1 MEENKLLEI
10 FDKKIHVFYVGKKDD
25 FNSIYENAKNET
37 INSYNITKKYYD
49 EKYIEAERITKN
61 IKDMESKDEIVL
73 LLNKAIDTCPYF
85 FDAKITKIYLT
96 LEGNQ
101 EFEKYEELREEMK
114 HFLDKTGLNI
124 DSSPS
129 IFGSLFAKAYSAL
142 LLRLILSA
150 SELGLYNDARKYAEM
165 LYRLDK
171 YNLCDSLYDYCYTL
185 ILNEKYNLA
194 LNFIKDIYLPQYMFL
209 KYFIYISLKKY
220 NLAFECYKTLQVVN
234 PYYCILISGLVD
246 DFSNYNY
253 LLSYY
258 LEDYYGVRFYDEFN
272 EAIINVMRS
281 FLLFNSNE
289 NLEEYFDKYS
299 LEQVNLLI
307 KLPEIEMFI
316 ISLLSKSSQTI
327 KSIYEIIKKNFDYD
341 DSEISANL
349 SLLEERRLIKKENSK
364 YTITK
369 LSIYIMRFII
379 SMFENDNEKKEV
391 AQ

>member
-25 FNSIYENAKNET
+25 FNNIYENAKNET

-194 LNFIKDIYLPQYMFL
+194 LKD
-209 KYFIYISLKKY
+209 YIS
-220 NLAFECYKTLQVVN
+220 N
-234 PYYCILISGLVD
+234 
-246 DFSNYNY
+246 DFH
-253 LLSYY
+253 
-258 LEDYYGVRFYDEFN
+258 
-272 EAIINVMRS
+272 
-281 FLLFNSNE
+281 
-289 NLEEYFDKYS
+289 
-299 LEQVNLLI
+299 
-307 KLPEIEMFI
+307 
-316 ISLLSKSSQTI
+316 
-327 KSIYEIIKKNFDYD
+327 
-341 DSEISANL
+341 
-349 SLLEERRLIKKENSK
+349 
-364 YTITK
+364 
-369 LSIYIMRFII
+369 
-379 SMFENDNEKKEV
+379 
-391 AQ
+391 